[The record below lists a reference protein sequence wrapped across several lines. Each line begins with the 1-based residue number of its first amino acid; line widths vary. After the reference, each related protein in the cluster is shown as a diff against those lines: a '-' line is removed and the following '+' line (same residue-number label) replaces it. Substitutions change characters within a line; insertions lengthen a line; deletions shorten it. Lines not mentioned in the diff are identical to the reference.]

1 MTIKGDEIEREERR
15 ERGEGKI
22 EIEINRDSNHTID
35 LFPARSLSKDCLYS
49 GFTFSTLILEHDPS
63 IIKLAKPRQ
72 TVLKKLNLSTV

>member
-1 MTIKGDEIEREERR
+1 MKSKEKKGEK
-15 ERGEGKI
+15 GEKVRLKLKSTAI
-22 EIEINRDSNHTID
+22 PSID